1 MLSFEMI
8 FWGKTNTG
16 KTQLLNRIFNNSYDE
31 KKRAYKFNTLDFST
45 EKNDGVRYQLWDFPD
60 SDKDAAPD
68 LLPVHA
74 KADVILYCVD
84 LTLATNDNIM
94 NKIMSELLCLNK
106 EKGNKTEI
114 ILVATKNDTD
124 ALAKISK
131 ANLKALNLALNGINI
146 KQFVVSAKQN
156 TGIDELKN
164 YLFNRAKTQEQPI
177 EEYPTIN
184 DVMQLQQLC
193 APILQ
198 KFSNEISKLPKHKKQ
213 GMEQALDQFRLS
225 IMWATQPAEIDKARD
240 CFIKKTNNILQDKYL
255 NMAITAAIL
264 AGVLAGVAMLMLAF
278 SPGIAAF
285 VVTGLVLVPAWVG
298 MGFLSK
304 IETPWDKATIN
315 EVKDNITEEINKLNA
330 PEP

>member
-1 MLSFEMI
+1 
-8 FWGKTNTG
+8 
-16 KTQLLNRIFNNSYDE
+16 
-31 KKRAYKFNTLDFST
+31 
-45 EKNDGVRYQLWDFPD
+45 
-60 SDKDAAPD
+60 
-68 LLPVHA
+68 
-74 KADVILYCVD
+74 
-84 LTLATNDNIM
+84 
-94 NKIMSELLCLNK
+94 
-106 EKGNKTEI
+106 
-114 ILVATKNDTD
+114 
-124 ALAKISK
+124 
-131 ANLKALNLALNGINI
+131 
-146 KQFVVSAKQN
+146 
-156 TGIDELKN
+156 
-164 YLFNRAKTQEQPI
+164 
-177 EEYPTIN
+177 
-184 DVMQLQQLC
+184 MQLQQLC